1 MAWNRP
7 TTEHVRSRPTPPT
20 ATGRLSVPGFTLIE
34 LMTVLVII
42 VIFAAI
48 AAPRYGASLAR
59 YRADAA
65 ARRIAADLTYARSA
79 ARSASAPRT
88 VTFNI
93 PSNRYGIAGVV
104 AAGRRAG
111 PYDISLREEPY
122 NASIASADFGGDT
135 AVTFSGYGVPDSG
148 GSVVVISGIVS
159 KTVTLSDATGGV
171 TITDGP

>member
-1 MAWNRP
+1 MAWNRLA
-7 TTEHVRSRPTPPT
+7 TEHERSRPTPRS

-48 AAPRYGASLAR
+48 AVPRYGASLAR

-65 ARRIAADLTYARSA
+65 ARRIAADLAYARSA

-88 VTFNI
+88 VNFNV
-93 PSNRYGIAGVV
+93 PSSRYGIAGVI
-104 AAGRRAG
+104 AAGRRPGA
-111 PYDISLREEPY
+111 YDISLGDEPY
-122 NASIASADFGGDT
+122 RATIASADFGGD
-135 AVTFSGYGVPDSG
+135 ASVIFSGYGVPDSG
-148 GSVVVISGIVS
+148 GTVVVRIGSTA
-159 KTVTLSDATGGV
+159 KTVTLSDATGVV